1 MQRQALWN
9 RLYLSGIDG
18 RAADLAREN
27 GLGLEIAAFCY
38 APNLE
43 DPGVRVALGLG
54 PGIKV
59 LQAVRRPGGYGGAS
73 PLLAP
78 RPLCRALPLRH

>member
-43 DPGVRVALGLG
+43 DPSGRIWRGF
-54 PGIKV
+54 I
-59 LQAVRRPGGYGGAS
+59 AS
-73 PLLAP
+73 GSTPPLPSCAP
-78 RPLCRALPLRH
+78 APLILWCGR